1 MLPSQLLRIRIRKG
15 EIVPLF
21 CGGDD
26 NSRHLELAKI
36 IINEFQES
44 AANKEKKKILNERI
58 SFLESHFDDYRL
70 VRGLSTLLERR
81 CQFNTTISQRDE
93 NCGIS
98 VNPIDIRRFIW
109 EESARR
115 GFALTESLRDEILC
129 DLASKMNIT
138 STSIMQSLWS
148 DLDENMVLELFS
160 PLGSEELLAWYNLSL
175 LQTLLFTCTG
185 LEFSVRGGA
194 NWKNILRNVKRL
206 GLMYNLREQ
215 TNANQS
221 ADARNVHGGKC
232 REHLLHADVKNNG
245 GHDSEL
251 VCSIDGPVSL
261 FKLTDRYG
269 TSIAK
274 VVPFIVS
281 SSWWHINASII
292 RKTMSGKKI
301 YEFRISSFDV
311 QQSILSEPF
320 RNDKNSNDSS
330 RNSNRDGI
338 SINSINNSINGRS
351 TSSYF
356 DSSIE
361 EKFAIK
367 FEHLAN
373 RWKIKREPDPLIV
386 GNGVAFIPDFLFE
399 KYGRKVYLEIVGFWT
414 KEYLEKKFQKVS
426 EILLNSNVDLFV
438 AVDEELSCSKPF
450 NPSIY
455 GISKNR
461 IIFFRKS
468 SVPIKKLQEY
478 LKSIDKEQIDA
489 KMFDSDLK
497 IRFDGTK
504 DVISIEEISDSY
516 KVPIEIASAV
526 ASRDNDV
533 DYLRIDSWFVSKAK
547 ANTVAK
553 RLTGAM
559 KFSEACVILSENSIP
574 EICHAGLISKLGYDV
589 IWQSMDTDDALLVKR
604 N

>member
-1 MLPSQLLRIRIRKG
+1 MLPSQLLRIRTRKG

-21 CGGDD
+21 CGGEDKA
-26 NSRHLELAKI
+26 RHLELAKI
-36 IINEFQES
+36 IINEFQEL

-98 VNPIDIRRFIW
+98 VNPIDIRRLLW

-115 GFALTESLRDEILC
+115 GFALSESLRDEILC
-129 DLASKMNIT
+129 DVASKMNI
-138 STSIMQSLWS
+138 SSNSIMQSLWS
-148 DLDENMVLELFS
+148 DLDENTVLELFS
-160 PLGSEELLAWYNLSL
+160 PLSSEELLAWYNLSL
-175 LQTLLFTCTG
+175 LQTLLFTCTR

-194 NWKNILRNVKRL
+194 NWKNTLRNVKRL

-215 TNANQS
+215 KNTNES
-221 ADARNVHGGKC
+221 ADASNVHRGKSKGF
-232 REHLLHADVKNNG
+232 LVHADVKNNG
-245 GHDSEL
+245 GHESEL

-274 VVPFIVS
+274 LVPFIVS
-281 SSWWHINASII
+281 SSWWYISASII
-292 RKTMSGKKI
+292 RKTMSGKKVH
-301 YEFRISSFDV
+301 EFRISSSDV
-311 QQSILSEPF
+311 QQNILSEPLH
-320 RNDKNSNDSS
+320 NDKNGSSNSI
-330 RNSNRDGI
+330 RN
-338 SINSINNSINGRS
+338 NSINTNINGRS
-351 TSSYF
+351 TSAYF

-361 EKFAIK
+361 EQFAIK

-373 RWKIKREPDPLIV
+373 RWKIEREPDPLIV

-426 EILLNSNVDLFV
+426 EILLNNNVDLFV

-455 GISKNR
+455 GLSKNR
-461 IIFFRKS
+461 VIFFRKS
-468 SVPIKKLQEY
+468 LVPIKKLQEY

-489 KMFDSDLK
+489 NMIDSDLK

-504 DVISIEEISDSY
+504 DVIPIEEISDSY
-516 KVPIEIASAV
+516 KVPIEIAAAV
-526 ASRDNDV
+526 ASRDNEV

-547 ANTVAK
+547 ANRVAE

-589 IWQSMDTDDALLVKR
+589 IWQSMDSDDALLAKR

>member
-1 MLPSQLLRIRIRKG
+1 
-15 EIVPLF
+15 
-21 CGGDD
+21 
-26 NSRHLELAKI
+26 
-36 IINEFQES
+36 
-44 AANKEKKKILNERI
+44 
-58 SFLESHFDDYRL
+58 
-70 VRGLSTLLERR
+70 
-81 CQFNTTISQRDE
+81 
-93 NCGIS
+93 
-98 VNPIDIRRFIW
+98 
-109 EESARR
+109 
-115 GFALTESLRDEILC
+115 
-129 DLASKMNIT
+129 
-138 STSIMQSLWS
+138 
-148 DLDENMVLELFS
+148 DENMALELFS

-175 LQTLLFTCTG
+175 LQTLLFTCTR

-215 TNANQS
+215 TNTNES
-221 ADARNVHGGKC
+221 ADARNVHGGKS
-232 REHLLHADVKNNG
+232 REYLLHADVKNNG
-245 GHDSEL
+245 GHESEL

-274 VVPFIVS
+274 LVPFIVS
-281 SSWWHINASII
+281 SSWWYISASLI

-301 YEFRISSFDV
+301 YEFRISSSDV
-311 QQSILSEPF
+311 QQNILSEPF
-320 RNDKNSNDSS
+320 RNDKN
-330 RNSNRDGI
+330 NSNSNGI
-338 SINSINNSINGRS
+338 NNNSINHSINGRS

-386 GNGVAFIPDFLFE
+386 GKGVAFIPDFLFE

-426 EILLNSNVDLFV
+426 EILLNSNIDLFV

-450 NPSIY
+450 NSSIY

-461 IIFFRKS
+461 IIFFKKS
-468 SVPIKKLQEY
+468 LVPIKKLQEY

-489 KMFDSDLK
+489 NMFDSDLK

-516 KVPIEIASAV
+516 KVSIEIATAV

-533 DYLRIDSWFVSKAK
+533 DYLRIDSWFVSKTK
-547 ANTVAK
+547 ANTVAE

-574 EICHAGLISKLGYDV
+574 EICHAGLISTLGYDV
-589 IWQSMDTDDALLVKR
+589 SWQSMDSADALLVKR

>member
-1 MLPSQLLRIRIRKG
+1 MLPSQLLRIRTRKG

-21 CGGDD
+21 CGGEDKV
-26 NSRHLELAKI
+26 RHLELAKI

-70 VRGLSTLLERR
+70 VRGFSTLLERR
-81 CQFNTTISQRDE
+81 CQFKTVISQRYE

-98 VNPIDIRRFIW
+98 VNPIDIRRFLW

-115 GFALTESLRDEILC
+115 GFALTESLRDDILC
-129 DLASKMNIT
+129 DVASKMNIS

-160 PLGSEELLAWYNLSL
+160 PLGSKELLAWYNLSL
-175 LQTLLFTCTG
+175 LQTLLFTCTR

-215 TNANQS
+215 TDTNTNES
-221 ADARNVHGGKC
+221 ADSRNVHWGKS
-232 REHLLHADVKNNG
+232 REHLVHADVKNNG

-274 VVPFIVS
+274 LLPFIVS
-281 SSWWHINASII
+281 SSWWYISASII
-292 RKTMSGKKI
+292 RKTMAGKKI
-301 YEFRISSFDV
+301 YEFRISSSEV
-311 QQSILSEPF
+311 QQNILSEPL
-320 RNDKNSNDSS
+320 RNDKNN
-330 RNSNRDGI
+330 NNN
-338 SINSINNSINGRS
+338 NSINYNINGRS

-386 GNGVAFIPDFLFE
+386 GKGVAFIPDFLFE

-414 KEYLEKKFQKVS
+414 KEYLERKFQKIS

-461 IIFFRKS
+461 VIFFKKS
-468 SVPIKKLQEY
+468 LVPIKKLQEY
-478 LKSIDKEQIDA
+478 LKSIDKEQIEA
-489 KMFDSDLK
+489 NTVDSDLK

-516 KVPIEIASAV
+516 KVPIEIATVV
-526 ASRDNDV
+526 ASRDNEV

-547 ANTVAK
+547 ANTVAE
-553 RLTGAM
+553 RLTGAK
-559 KFSEACVILSENSIP
+559 KFSEACVILSECSIP

-589 IWQSMDTDDALLVKR
+589 IWQSMDSDDALLVKR

>member
-1 MLPSQLLRIRIRKG
+1 MLPSQLLRIITRKG

-21 CGGDD
+21 CGGEDKA
-26 NSRHLELAKI
+26 RHLELAKI

-81 CQFNTTISQRDE
+81 CQFKTAISQRDE

-98 VNPIDIRRFIW
+98 VNPIDIRRFLW

-129 DLASKMNIT
+129 DVASKMNIS
-138 STSIMQSLWS
+138 STSIMQSLWT

-160 PLGSEELLAWYNLSL
+160 SLGSEELLAWYNLSL
-175 LQTLLFTCTG
+175 LQTLLFTCTR

-215 TNANQS
+215 TNTNES
-221 ADARNVHGGKC
+221 ADARNVHGGKS
-232 REHLLHADVKNNG
+232 REYLLHADVKNNG
-245 GHDSEL
+245 GHESEL

-269 TSIAK
+269 ISIAK
-274 VVPFIVS
+274 LVPFIVS
-281 SSWWHINASII
+281 SSWWYISASLI

-301 YEFRISSFDV
+301 YEFRISSSDV
-311 QQSILSEPF
+311 QQNILSEPF
-320 RNDKNSNDSS
+320 RNDKN
-330 RNSNRDGI
+330 NSNSMNII
-338 SINSINNSINGRS
+338 SINNNSNNNNVNSRS

-367 FEHLAN
+367 FEHLDN

-386 GNGVAFIPDFLFE
+386 GKGVAFIPDFLFE

-414 KEYLEKKFQKVS
+414 KEYLERKFQKIS

-461 IIFFRKS
+461 VIFFRKS
-468 SVPIKKLQEY
+468 LVPIKKLQEY

-489 KMFDSDLK
+489 NMVDSDLK

-516 KVPIEIASAV
+516 KVPIEIATEV
-526 ASRDNDV
+526 ASRDNEV

-547 ANTVAK
+547 ANTVAE
-553 RLTGAM
+553 RLTGAK

-589 IWQSMDTDDALLVKR
+589 IWQSIDSDDALLAKR

>member
-1 MLPSQLLRIRIRKG
+1 MVDQLHR
-15 EIVPLF
+15 
-21 CGGDD
+21 
-26 NSRHLELAKI
+26 
-36 IINEFQES
+36 
-44 AANKEKKKILNERI
+44 
-58 SFLESHFDDYRL
+58 
-70 VRGLSTLLERR
+70 
-81 CQFNTTISQRDE
+81 
-93 NCGIS
+93 
-98 VNPIDIRRFIW
+98 
-109 EESARR
+109 
-115 GFALTESLRDEILC
+115 
-129 DLASKMNIT
+129 
-138 STSIMQSLWS
+138 
-148 DLDENMVLELFS
+148 
-160 PLGSEELLAWYNLSL
+160 
-175 LQTLLFTCTG
+175 
-185 LEFSVRGGA
+185 
-194 NWKNILRNVKRL
+194 
-206 GLMYNLREQ
+206 
-215 TNANQS
+215 
-221 ADARNVHGGKC
+221 
-232 REHLLHADVKNNG
+232 
-245 GHDSEL
+245 
-251 VCSIDGPVSL
+251 
-261 FKLTDRYG
+261 
-269 TSIAK
+269 
-274 VVPFIVS
+274 
-281 SSWWHINASII
+281 
-292 RKTMSGKKI
+292 
-301 YEFRISSFDV
+301 
-311 QQSILSEPF
+311 
-320 RNDKNSNDSS
+320 
-330 RNSNRDGI
+330 
-338 SINSINNSINGRS
+338 
-351 TSSYF
+351 YF

-468 SVPIKKLQEY
+468 SVPIKKLQDY

-553 RLTGAM
+553 RLTSAM

-589 IWQSMDTDDALLVKR
+589 IWQSMDSDDALLVKR

>member
-1 MLPSQLLRIRIRKG
+1 MLPSQLLRIRTRKG

-21 CGGDD
+21 CGGEDKA
-26 NSRHLELAKI
+26 RHLELAKI
-36 IINEFQES
+36 IINEFQEL

-81 CQFNTTISQRDE
+81 CQFNTAISQRDE

-98 VNPIDIRRFIW
+98 LNPIDIRRLLW

-115 GFALTESLRDEILC
+115 GFALSDSLRDEILC
-129 DLASKMNIT
+129 NVASKMNIS

-148 DLDENMVLELFS
+148 DLDENTVLELFS
-160 PLGSEELLAWYNLSL
+160 PLSSEELLAWYNLSL
-175 LQTLLFTCTG
+175 LQTLLFTCTR

-194 NWKNILRNVKRL
+194 NWKNTLRNVKRL

-215 TNANQS
+215 TNTNDS
-221 ADARNVHGGKC
+221 ADARNVHGGKS
-232 REHLLHADVKNNG
+232 REYLLHADVKNNG

-274 VVPFIVS
+274 LVPFIIS
-281 SSWWHINASII
+281 SSWWYISASII
-292 RKTMSGKKI
+292 RKTMAGKKI
-301 YEFRISSFDV
+301 YEFRISSSDL
-311 QQSILSEPF
+311 QQNILSEPL
-320 RNDKNSNDSS
+320 RNDKKNNNS
-330 RNSNRDGI
+330 
-338 SINSINNSINGRS
+338 SINIDSINNNINGRS
-351 TSSYF
+351 TSAYF

-361 EKFAIK
+361 EKFAVK

-386 GNGVAFIPDFLFE
+386 GKGVAFIPDFLFE

-426 EILLNSNVDLFV
+426 EILLNSKVDLFV

-461 IIFFRKS
+461 VIFFRKS
-468 SVPIKKLQEY
+468 LVPVKKLQEY

-489 KMFDSDLK
+489 NMFDSDLK

-516 KVPIEIASAV
+516 KVPIEIATAV
-526 ASRDNDV
+526 ASRDNEV

-547 ANTVAK
+547 ANSVAE
-553 RLTGAM
+553 RLTGAK
-559 KFSEACVILSENSIP
+559 KFSEACVILSESSIP
-574 EICHAGLISKLGYDV
+574 EICHAGLVSKLGYDV
-589 IWQSMDTDDALLVKR
+589 IWQSMDSDDALLVKR
-604 N
+604 S

>member
-1 MLPSQLLRIRIRKG
+1 
-15 EIVPLF
+15 
-21 CGGDD
+21 
-26 NSRHLELAKI
+26 
-36 IINEFQES
+36 
-44 AANKEKKKILNERI
+44 
-58 SFLESHFDDYRL
+58 
-70 VRGLSTLLERR
+70 
-81 CQFNTTISQRDE
+81 
-93 NCGIS
+93 
-98 VNPIDIRRFIW
+98 
-109 EESARR
+109 
-115 GFALTESLRDEILC
+115 
-129 DLASKMNIT
+129 
-138 STSIMQSLWS
+138 MQSLWS
-148 DLDENMVLELFS
+148 DLDENTVLELFS
-160 PLGSEELLAWYNLSL
+160 PLNSEELLAWYNLSL
-175 LQTLLFTCTG
+175 LQTLLFTCTR

-194 NWKNILRNVKRL
+194 NWKNTLRNVKRL
-206 GLMYNLREQ
+206 GLMYNLREL
-215 TNANQS
+215 TNTNES
-221 ADARNVHGGKC
+221 ADARNVHGGKS
-232 REHLLHADVKNNG
+232 REYLLHADVKNNG

-274 VVPFIVS
+274 LVPFIIS
-281 SSWWHINASII
+281 SSWWYISASII
-292 RKTMSGKKI
+292 RKTMAGKKI
-301 YEFRISSFDV
+301 YEFRISSSDV
-311 QQSILSEPF
+311 QQNILSEPL
-320 RNDKNSNDSS
+320 RNDKKNNNS
-330 RNSNRDGI
+330 
-338 SINSINNSINGRS
+338 SINIDSINNNINGRS

-386 GNGVAFIPDFLFE
+386 GKGVAFIPDFLFE

-461 IIFFRKS
+461 VIFFRKS
-468 SVPIKKLQEY
+468 VVPIKKLQEY
-478 LKSIDKEQIDA
+478 LKSIDTEQIDA
-489 KMFDSDLK
+489 NMFDSDLK

-516 KVPIEIASAV
+516 KVPIEIATAV
-526 ASRDNDV
+526 ASRDNEV

-547 ANTVAK
+547 ANTVAE
-553 RLTGAM
+553 RLTDAM

-589 IWQSMDTDDALLVKR
+589 IWQSMDSDDAQLVKR

>member
-1 MLPSQLLRIRIRKG
+1 MLPSQLLRIRTRKG

-21 CGGDD
+21 CGSEDKA
-26 NSRHLELAKI
+26 RHLELAKI
-36 IINEFQES
+36 IINEFQEL

-98 VNPIDIRRFIW
+98 VNPIDIRRLLW

-115 GFALTESLRDEILC
+115 GFALSESLRDEILC
-129 DLASKMNIT
+129 DVASKMNI
-138 STSIMQSLWS
+138 SSNSIMQSLWS
-148 DLDENMVLELFS
+148 DLDENTVLELFS
-160 PLGSEELLAWYNLSL
+160 PLSSEELLAWYNLSL
-175 LQTLLFTCTG
+175 LQTLLFTCTR

-194 NWKNILRNVKRL
+194 NWKNTLRNVKRL

-215 TNANQS
+215 KNTNES
-221 ADARNVHGGKC
+221 ADASNVHRGKSKGY
-232 REHLLHADVKNNG
+232 LVHADVKNSG
-245 GHDSEL
+245 GHESEL

-274 VVPFIVS
+274 LVPFIVS
-281 SSWWHINASII
+281 SSWWYISASII
-292 RKTMSGKKI
+292 RKTMSGKKVH
-301 YEFRISSFDV
+301 EFRISSSDV
-311 QQSILSEPF
+311 QQNILSEPL
-320 RNDKNSNDSS
+320 RNDKNGSSN
-330 RNSNRDGI
+330 
-338 SINSINNSINGRS
+338 SIKNNSINTNINGRS
-351 TSSYF
+351 TSAYF

-461 IIFFRKS
+461 VIFFRKS
-468 SVPIKKLQEY
+468 LVPIKKLQEY

-489 KMFDSDLK
+489 NMIDSDLK
-497 IRFDGTK
+497 IRFDGIK

-516 KVPIEIASAV
+516 KVPIEIATAV
-526 ASRDNDV
+526 ASRDNEV

-547 ANTVAK
+547 ANRVAE

-589 IWQSMDTDDALLVKR
+589 IWQSMDSDDALLAKR